1 MNPVTTI
8 IANTIAI
15 TLHTTR
21 R

>member
-15 TLHTTR
+15 TSYTTR

>member
-15 TLHTTR
+15 TSHTTR